1 MIEAIIKK
9 RTCYYTQNLHFQE
22 ILSQL
27 LENAVVFIV
36 ILKQSQAI
44 GCGKEDVLD
53 ELDLMDNI
61 TQTSRSYVQIFI
73 MRNLN
78 IRGRPEQSLW
88 GIPCPH
94 AFDLSRP
101 MARPAASERSGAS
114 RKRRLGPRHPR
125 PTGSDFCLQQWQ
137 HWRWLRAASEEPAR

>member
-44 GCGKEDVLD
+44 AVGRR
-53 ELDLMDNI
+53 MFW
-61 TQTSRSYVQIFI
+61 TSS
-73 MRNLN
+73 
-78 IRGRPEQSLW
+78 
-88 GIPCPH
+88 
-94 AFDLSRP
+94 
-101 MARPAASERSGAS
+101 
-114 RKRRLGPRHPR
+114 
-125 PTGSDFCLQQWQ
+125 T
-137 HWRWLRAASEEPAR
+137 